1 MRITPSRRVFDVE
14 LMVSDMV
21 AKGWQQT
28 GLARRADVSAMTVA
42 RFFRTEHQTNRT
54 AKKLAD
60 ALGYSLR
67 RYARKVAA

>member
-1 MRITPSRRVFDVE
+1 
-14 LMVSDMV
+14 MVSDMV

-28 GLARRADVSAMTVA
+28 DLARRADVSAMTVT